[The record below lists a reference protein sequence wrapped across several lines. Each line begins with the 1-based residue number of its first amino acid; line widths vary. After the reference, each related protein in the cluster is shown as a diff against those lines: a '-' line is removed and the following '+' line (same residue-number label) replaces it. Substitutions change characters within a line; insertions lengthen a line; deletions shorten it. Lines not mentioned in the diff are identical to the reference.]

1 MALDPRI
8 ALSVQP
14 LQLENPMARYAQMAQ
29 IQQAGNQNALAQYQ
43 LSAAQRAEEKANALG
58 EAYRAAYNPETGG
71 IDNKGLFNALA
82 QRGLGASIPEVQKSI
97 GEAEAQRLTQEK
109 TKTEIF
115 KGVMEQRREMLSGIN
130 PNDPNAPE
138 MLKQW
143 SAGNHENPFLREI
156 LSGYGVQQG
165 HADAKIDEAARQGP
179 QAVAALIQEMKL
191 GATEFAKLYSKQHY
205 VTQDTGT
212 RTQVIAMPENAIPGT
227 AAIAA
232 PVAGSAATKT
242 LTPGEAASNAVARG
256 NLALSQQRFAFEQ
269 ANPGFDFRET
279 ESGLVAVNKRTGQS
293 RPVTDASG
301 QPLADSGRPL
311 TETQGKA
318 AGFGLR
324 MESAEKAIA
333 KATGSSS
340 PDAWEKWLAGTA
352 ARGATSEQAQQ
363 VRQAQANWVRANL
376 RLESGAVIGPD
387 EMQEEIN
394 TYFPKFGDGPKV
406 IEQKRQARLDAQAA
420 VKTAA
425 SPAGM
430 RAVRKTREALE
441 ASQSSRPQPT
451 APSIDALL
459 DKYK

>member
-1 MALDPRI
+1 MALNPSI
-8 ALSVQP
+8 ALSVRP
-14 LQLENPMARYAQMAQ
+14 VEIADPMANYAKLAAV
-29 IQQAGNQNALAQYQ
+29 QQAQNQNALAQYQ
-43 LSAAQRAEEKANALG
+43 LSAAQRSDALQEQRNALMSQAGGNPDKVANALLQAG
-58 EAYRAAYNPETGG
+58 DIKGYTDFSKARTESAKTNAEVIGAHMKLARDRLDQVQTPEDYLAWHNANHTDPVLNGYFASIGVNKSDSESNILQKLQQPGG
-71 IDNKGLFNALA
+71 FQSLLA
-82 QRGLGASIPEVQKSI
+82 QSAIGLEKLSKRTLTSQNLGDRTRILATPEYAMPGQTPASQVVQGSE
-97 GEAEAQRLTQEK
+97 GVLAMSPEAQ
-109 TKTEIF
+109 
-115 KGVMEQRREMLSGIN
+115 
-130 PNDPNAPE
+130 
-138 MLKQW
+138 
-143 SAGNHENPFLREI
+143 
-156 LSGYGVQQG
+156 
-165 HADAKIDEAARQGP
+165 AA
-179 QAVAALIQEMKL
+179 
-191 GATEFAKLYSKQHY
+191 
-205 VTQDTGT
+205 
-212 RTQVIAMPENAIPGT
+212 
-227 AAIAA
+227 
-232 PVAGSAATKT
+232 
-242 LTPGEAASNAVARG
+242 NAVARG

-279 ESGLVAVNKRTGQS
+279 ENGLVAVNKRTGQS

-441 ASQSSRPQPT
+441 APQSSRPQPT

-459 DKYK
+459 DKYR